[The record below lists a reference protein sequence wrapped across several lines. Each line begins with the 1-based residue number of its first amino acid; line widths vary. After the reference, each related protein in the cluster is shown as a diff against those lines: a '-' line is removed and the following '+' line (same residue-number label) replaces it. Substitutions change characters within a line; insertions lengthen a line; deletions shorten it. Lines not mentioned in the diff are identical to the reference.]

1 MTPGSQHNSAF
12 LNRFDSKR
20 DKIDDTIDAGLAGSI
35 LGAGGTAITMRYRSR
50 NLLGIAKRIA
60 AGGGVGGAAGASTE
74 VVTNVVKSRHEK
86 RAAEKKVPVKKE
98 RKDNSTAT
106 LQKSLFRMTGLYGGA
121 YLAARTGETL
131 ADHAQAIHQRRIKKN
146 WDFRELSHKQSV
158 DLVRK
163 KMRPSDAGYDAYEK
177 MSRGFG
183 TTPSSFA
190 KKHSKLKSAMF
201 VMGLPVGAILG
212 AGMSN
217 SLAKKIWNEKKA
229 EELQINGGHLKA
241 EYVQTPVKQAEG
253 KKVDPIKSYN
263 KYIEKIAEMKN
274 RDHKSISSSF
284 LTGATYGAGAS
295 LIADGISVGSA
306 RRSMHYLKK
315 NPAGTVHW
323 LGRHL
328 NDVNAK
334 SKLRSL
340 MERKPGRSAKWGL
353 IAGGTAAGINAMRRL
368 TDKN

>member
-1 MTPGSQHNSAF
+1 MTPGSQHNTTF

-35 LGAGGTAITMRYRSR
+35 LGAGGAAITMRYRNK

-60 AGGGVGGAAGASTE
+60 SSGGVGAAAGASTE
-74 VVTNVVKSRHEK
+74 VVTNVVKKRH
-86 RAAEKKVPVKKE
+86 
-98 RKDNSTAT
+98 
-106 LQKSLFRMTGLYGGA
+106 
-121 YLAARTGETL
+121 
-131 ADHAQAIHQRRIKKN
+131 
-146 WDFRELSHKQSV
+146 
-158 DLVRK
+158 
-163 KMRPSDAGYDAYEK
+163 
-177 MSRGFG
+177 
-183 TTPSSFA
+183 
-190 KKHSKLKSAMF
+190 
-201 VMGLPVGAILG
+201 
-212 AGMSN
+212 
-217 SLAKKIWNEKKA
+217 EKKA
-229 EELQINGGHLKA
+229 EELKTTQGHLKS
-241 EYVQTPVKQAEG
+241 EYIQTPVKQAEG

-284 LTGATYGAGAS
+284 LTGATYGVGAS
-295 LIADGISVGSA
+295 LIADGISAGSA

-353 IAGGTAAGINAMRRL
+353 IAGGTAAGINAIHRL